1 MTTLLKNAWVYAPG
15 GVIQG
20 GFVAG
25 DGPVITYVG
34 AARPEGVFDCE
45 KDMSGRLLLP
55 GLVNAHTHAAMTLLR
70 GVGTDLPL
78 QRWLFDSVFP
88 VEGRM
93 TAADIRAGTALALLE
108 MLA

>member
-20 GFVAG
+20 GFVAV

-55 GLVNAHTHAAMTLLR
+55 GLVNAHT
-70 GVGTDLPL
+70 P
-78 QRWLFDSVFP
+78 P
-88 VEGRM
+88 
-93 TAADIRAGTALALLE
+93 
-108 MLA
+108 